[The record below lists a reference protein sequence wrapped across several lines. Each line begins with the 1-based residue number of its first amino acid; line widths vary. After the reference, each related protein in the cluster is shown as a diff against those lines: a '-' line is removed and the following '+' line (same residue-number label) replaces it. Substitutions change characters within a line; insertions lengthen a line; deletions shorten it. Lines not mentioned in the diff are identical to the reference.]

1 MRGKGLTLALAVCL
15 LLTLPA
21 GVWAQPKM
29 LALDGTLW
37 KTLPQ
42 GEKMAYIT
50 GMGNMASFETAMG
63 GAGRAA
69 CISKAFVDELKDKTI
84 DRIVTEVDAFYQH
97 QPDKLKTPVIEVVLR
112 RCTALCPPEIGAPE
126 KSK

>member
-1 MRGKGLTLALAVCL
+1 MRGKGMTLALVVCF
-15 LLTLPA
+15 LLTVPTGAL
-21 GVWAQPKM
+21 AQPKM
-29 LALDGTLW
+29 LQLDGTLW

-84 DRIVTEVDAFYQH
+84 DHIVAEVDVFYKG
-97 QPDKLKTPVIEVVLR
+97 QPEKLKTPVIEVVLQ
-112 RCTALCPPEIGAPE
+112 RCTALCPPEIGALE
-126 KSK
+126 KPK

>member
-1 MRGKGLTLALAVCL
+1 MKSKGFTLVLAVCVL
-15 LLTLPA
+15 LAVPIGGL
-21 GVWAQPKM
+21 AQPKM
-29 LALDGTLW
+29 LTVDGALW

-50 GMGNMASFETAMG
+50 GVGNMASFETAMG
-63 GAGRAA
+63 GSGRAA

-84 DRIVTEVDAFYQH
+84 DKIVAEVDAFYQEK
-97 QPDKLKTPVIEVVLR
+97 PDRLRTPVIEVVLQ